1 MKMKTFST
9 LTILFLSLFSVTAQ
23 AQTVTDVSD
32 FTVSAS
38 ENTLT
43 GKSGGIFLV
52 IQVQVN
58 DLPNGASFQDQAD
71 LKVTGLSV
79 LRKSDDSDEPYL
91 KRIKQ
96 KLSYSPN
103 SIFISLEMKTKQ
115 DIEWFFQNTKLLRIQ
130 AENDIQFPLDD
141 GNFALLKKD
150 ALNSLD
156 YSSVTLSSAGRDDLI
171 NSLGK
176 YKSIY
181 YDRFDAGW
189 RDSESDSVNPGNYI
203 DFAKSFNLFNIKNLS
218 FEIEGLLSTD
228 INDVASYL
236 QVTPI
241 YFDIND
247 KWSINASYQTSVN
260 EKEQRVMGRIS
271 YRGVIKDN
279 PFDVYVQKLSYGY
292 SRLRL
297 KPYLNVGVTAM
308 YFTESENP
316 DLKESQFFEPFV
328 SLLYIIPI
336 SEKYT
341 ARLDTYAY
349 WRSQKD
355 KLDFISENLN
365 WQGTI
370 QLGYGIGKNA
380 QIVGKYSY
388 GTVGLTNETNNRLM
402 IGFLTEILNN

>member
-1 MKMKTFST
+1 MKKGSYFF
-9 LTILFLSLFSVTAQ
+9 LLILFFSSLSIVVE
-23 AQTVTDVSD
+23 AQTETNVSD
-32 FTVSAS
+32 FTVSAR

-43 GKSGGIFLV
+43 GKAGNISID
-52 IQVQVN
+52 IQIQVN
-58 DLPNGASFQDQAD
+58 DLPAGTSFEDQSD
-71 LKVTGLSV
+71 LKVSGLSV
-79 LRKSDDSDEPYL
+79 IRKSDDSDDPYL
-91 KRIKQ
+91 KKINQ

-103 SIFISLEMKTKQ
+103 SLFISLEMKTKQ
-115 DIEWFFQNTKLLRIQ
+115 DIEWFFANTKLLRVQ
-130 AENDIQFPLDD
+130 AENDIKFPLDD
-141 GNFALLKKD
+141 GNFAVLTKD
-150 ALNSLD
+150 ALNNLNF
-156 YSSVTLSSAGRDDLI
+156 SSVTVSSTGKEDLL
-171 NSLGK
+171 NALGK

-203 DFAKSFNLFNIKNLS
+203 DFAKSFNLFNIDNLS

-228 INDVASYL
+228 INDIASYL

-241 YFDIND
+241 YYNIND

-279 PFDVYVQKLSYGY
+279 PFDNYVKKLSYGY
-292 SRLRL
+292 PRLRL

-365 WQGTI
+365 WQGTM
-370 QLGYGIGKNA
+370 QLGYGIGNNA